1 MVVVM
6 KIICWLMTQINRLFF
21 LASLLLS
28 SCSIEPDID
37 KLPVIQPSL
46 GFSIYQES
54 ITLNDVDIFSGD
66 SSITKESYGLS
77 DSIFVFNKTVNIDKQ
92 EVGDKLSIEDIN
104 KQFSQSIDNV
114 RIENKEVKEKIGF
127 DPVGINSIE
136 NKVVSEI
143 GLITLDNIEPEATD
157 PYLFSAIYPSI
168 SDLPNESTVNIP
180 FFNLEP
186 TTNNF
191 SFSDFSEATFN
202 SGSLSITIINNLVI
216 PLGDIEVK
224 FKRSDGSEISGGV
237 TTIQGPIN
245 IDSQESAILD
255 LSGLTLPGNVI
266 VEVAGSS
273 PGGEN
278 ILINDDAKNSSFS
291 VEISGSGLEVISANA
306 NIPSQIISESG
317 LINLEADSNKVALAI
332 ISGGSLVIDIDN
344 YMSVTSNMVL
354 SIPSLKTIDGN
365 NYQSNINISANS
377 ENILT
382 TTDISGYTLSMD
394 ISDQSVIYS
403 YDVVTDDSGND
414 NIQIQSSDSIVVN
427 IILKG
432 LVEGEKLLFSDFEG
446 MVTPQNLGFEGKIDI
461 ESDSDIIEASLSQGS
476 LTLNISNSINISA
489 EGAPEA
495 LITITQIVSG
505 INDEPL
511 VINTGSMFGV
521 LEPIEV
527 DLNGYKII
535 MPQENQ
541 FLDYI
546 ADVQTVY
553 EVGTYSLLDSIEIDI
568 SVTDLGFST
577 VRGFFSQD
585 AMSDSNSIFLD
596 DSTIINSALLES
608 GKLTLLIDN
617 NIGIEADVFFQINE
631 FYKNAV
637 SLDTTF
643 GINSGTSE
651 VQIDLSGFSL
661 ILPTGIDTQ
670 KVNYISNISL
680 PPDQEMTL
688 SLSDSISI
696 TVKLTDLSFQSV
708 TGQINPITVEI
719 EPVEQVIDALPE
731 ELDGFNFNDV
741 EMFLDFN
748 SSIDLPVY
756 LDLRITAYNDT
767 RGDSVIRIVNQNI
780 HANPNIQISNAS
792 DLINIRPDRILARG
806 TAQVGDLDSIGTV
819 SSNDSLS
826 GIMSIRAPLMFIIDP
841 GALISPKPSEFIE
854 EGDSLGIPDGLID
867 AALIM
872 RINNQ
877 WGFGASLSVHMAPD
891 SLSIENGEVDTL
903 LSNFTFAPKISIT
916 DTIFLD
922 QVALNL
928 LKSSPSWIQPQIR
941 IISTDDNP
949 VKFLSTDTLKIIID
963 GLSTSIDLSDLVGTD

>member
-6 KIICWLMTQINRLFF
+6 KIICWLMTQINRLFI

-461 ESDSDIIEASLSQGS
+461 ESDSDILEASLSQGS

-903 LSNFTFAPKISIT
+903 LSNFTFAPNISIT

>member
-1 MVVVM
+1 
-6 KIICWLMTQINRLFF
+6 MTQINRLFF

-461 ESDSDIIEASLSQGS
+461 ESDSDILEASLSQGS

-903 LSNFTFAPKISIT
+903 LSNFTFAPNISIT